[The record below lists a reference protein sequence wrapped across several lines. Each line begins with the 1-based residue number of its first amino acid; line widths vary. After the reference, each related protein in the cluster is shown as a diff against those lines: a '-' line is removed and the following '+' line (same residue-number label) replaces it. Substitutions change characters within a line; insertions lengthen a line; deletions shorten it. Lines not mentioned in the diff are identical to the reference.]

1 MDAHRV
7 ASSLLSVVYLGAAY
21 AAAGPSAALLLA
33 LPLALLVALVWHAD
47 SAATFT
53 GQLGFTPL
61 RRSSPAGAVRGLA
74 WALLLVPFVAWL
86 AGVVATP

>member
-1 MDAHRV
+1 MDVHRV

-33 LPLALLVALVWHAD
+33 LPLGLLVALVWHAD
-47 SAATFT
+47 SAAAFT

-61 RRSSPAGAVRGLA
+61 QRPSPAGAARGLA
-74 WALLLVPFVAWL
+74 WALLLVPLVGWL